1 VSLPAA
7 AHDVLTAPLEA
18 SVLGP
23 TRARLLGG
31 AHGRVLE
38 VGAGAGR
45 NLSSYPPG
53 LGSLDLCEGDPR
65 LRRRLEQRV
74 ASQPWPFPV
83 AVHAAD
89 SDGPFP
95 AAGYDTVVATF
106 SLCRASDA
114 AATASALRSALAEG
128 GRVVYLE
135 HVNAGGVEGRLQA
148 LLSPRWIRL
157 PGGCRLDQPPTAALR
172 SAGLVPVEQR
182 WVRLPPPLFLA
193 IAGEAIVRT
202 RPATTPP
209 RASAPSPTTVPL

>member
-1 VSLPAA
+1 MSLPAA

-23 TRARLLGG
+23 TRARLLEG

-45 NLSSYPPG
+45 NLSS
-53 LGSLDLCEGDPR
+53 LDLCEGDPR
-65 LRRRLEQRV
+65 LCRRLEQRV

-135 HVNAGGVEGRLQA
+135 HVNAGGVVGRLQA

-157 PGGCRLDQPPTAALR
+157 PGGCRLDQAPTAA
-172 SAGLVPVEQR
+172 
-182 WVRLPPPLFLA
+182 
-193 IAGEAIVRT
+193 
-202 RPATTPP
+202 
-209 RASAPSPTTVPL
+209 